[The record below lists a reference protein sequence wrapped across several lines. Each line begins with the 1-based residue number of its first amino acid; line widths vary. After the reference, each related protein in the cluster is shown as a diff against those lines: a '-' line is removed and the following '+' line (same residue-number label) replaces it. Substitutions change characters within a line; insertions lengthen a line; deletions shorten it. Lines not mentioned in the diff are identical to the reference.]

1 MTENG
6 PDSAPRDENEPP
18 QPPASPVPPPG
29 AYPPPPAGSY
39 PPPPPAAYGPPAGS
53 YPPPPG
59 GSYPPPPGGSYPTP
73 GGGYGP
79 PGAMPPAPQPYGAP
93 GGPQAVGI
101 GEAFNYGWTK
111 FTANVGPVLLAV
123 LVYGAVVAVVGG
135 IFYAALVASAAAS
148 SNANGYGTSSGMFG
162 AGLGVG
168 FFVFV
173 VVVTLLGYLMQAGI
187 IRGALHLTYGRPLE
201 FKTFFQFDNL
211 GGVIAASLLI
221 GLGTGVGFLLCILPG
236 IVFAF
241 FAQFALYFVLDKQQ
255 GAVEAIRSSF
265 SLVNKNLGTV
275 VVLFLAVYVVQ
286 AVGGMLCGIGQLVAI
301 PLTVIATAY
310 MYRRML
316 GEPVAP

>member
-6 PDSAPRDENEPP
+6 PGGTPRDENEPQ
-18 QPPASPVPPPG
+18 QPPAGAVPPPPG
-29 AYPPPPAGSY
+29 AYPPPPAGYEPPAASY
-39 PPPPPAAYGPPAGS
+39 PPPPPGS
-53 YPPPPG
+53 YPPP
-59 GSYPPPPGGSYPTP
+59 P

-111 FTANVGPVLLAV
+111 FTANVGPILLAV
-123 LVYGAVVAVVGG
+123 LVYGAVIAIVGG
-135 IFYAALVASAAAS
+135 IFYGLLVASAVAS
-148 SNANGYGTSSGMFG
+148 ANNDPYRTSSGMFG
-162 AGLGVG
+162 AGIG
-168 FFVFV
+168 FGTIVFYV
-173 VVVTLLGYLMQAGI
+173 VIILLGYLAQAGMV
-187 IRGALHLTYGRPLE
+187 RGALHVTYGRPLE

-211 GGVIAASLLI
+211 GGVIGASLLI
-221 GLGTGVGFLLCILPG
+221 GLGTGVGMVLCIIPG

-286 AVGGMLCGIGQLVAI
+286 AIGFMLCGIGQLIAF
-301 PLTVIATAY
+301 PLTMIATAY
-310 MYRRML
+310 LYRRML